1 MFWFL
6 LCGVFSSKRA
16 WCLFCGSR
24 WCWWSWRI
32 LWLWWVGGREE
43 IGVGRIYEMKITL
56 TSEVEEHFAIF
67 PDQKR
72 ILDEIVE
79 KVPFYFP
86 DANLQC
92 EFVGDDLCVNI
103 LTTKSVDEASKALD
117 RFDNEWWLDKWANS
131 PICVC
136 LDFVCVWRLN
146 GFD

>member
-1 MFWFL
+1 M
-6 LCGVFSSKRA
+6 
-16 WCLFCGSR
+16 
-24 WCWWSWRI
+24 
-32 LWLWWVGGREE
+32 
-43 IGVGRIYEMKITL
+43 GRIYEMKITL

-136 LDFVCVWRLN
+136 LDFVCI
-146 GFD
+146 